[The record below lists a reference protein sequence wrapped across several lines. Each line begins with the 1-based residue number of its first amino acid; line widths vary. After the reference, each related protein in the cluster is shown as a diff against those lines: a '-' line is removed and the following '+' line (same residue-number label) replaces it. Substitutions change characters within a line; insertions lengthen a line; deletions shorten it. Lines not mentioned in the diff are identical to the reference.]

1 MEINLKSQLA
11 TLSVENKNENGGKRK
26 LPYVFT
32 EQERNQ
38 IIAEDIL
45 NRLVEKQIETSQK

>member
-11 TLSVENKNENGGKRK
+11 TLSVENKNGHGGKRK

>member
-11 TLSVENKNENGGKRK
+11 TLSVENKNGHGGKRK

-32 EQERNQ
+32 EQGRNQ